1 MLARP
6 TVPCVHIVDDDEA
19 VRDSLAALVDS
30 AGYSVKTY
38 ASALELLDSPD
49 GLRAECIVADIRMP
63 DMDGLQLQQELKR
76 RGVSIPFIVITGH
89 ADVSLAVQA
98 MKAGAADF
106 LEKPFETERFLSSLT
121 DALERERPRKG
132 TDRAPLPPRGS
143 FANLTAREREIV
155 DRLVAGQSNK
165 EIARELGI
173 SYRTVEVHRA
183 RIMSKTQSRTFSQ
196 LVRVALAE
204 AD

>member
-6 TVPCVHIVDDDEA
+6 TAPCVHIVDDDEA

-132 TDRAPLPPRGS
+132 TDRAPLPPLCQ
-143 FANLTAREREIV
+143 F
-155 DRLVAGQSNK
+155 D
-165 EIARELGI
+165 
-173 SYRTVEVHRA
+173 RA
-183 RIMSKTQSRTFSQ
+183 RARDCGQVGRRPVEQRDSPRAWHQLPHGGGPPCSDHEQNSISHLFSIGAPISRRS
-196 LVRVALAE
+196 
-204 AD
+204 